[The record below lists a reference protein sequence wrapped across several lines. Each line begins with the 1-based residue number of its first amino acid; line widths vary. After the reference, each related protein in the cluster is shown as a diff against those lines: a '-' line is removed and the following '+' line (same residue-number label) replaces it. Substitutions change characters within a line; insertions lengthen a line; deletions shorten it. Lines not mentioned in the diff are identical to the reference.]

1 MGDEFPNARLAAI
14 QAAPVWLDREATIA
28 KACHLIEEAA
38 DNGANVIGFPEGF
51 VPGFPDWYM
60 WYIALSQESLRFSKE
75 LFRNAVEV
83 PGPAT
88 QAIGAAARKTHTY
101 VVIGVNE
108 RRAGTLGTLYNSQL
122 FFGPDGELLGV
133 HRKLMPTATERLV
146 HAAGDGSGLKTY
158 DTPYG
163 RLGGLI
169 CGENTS
175 SLARFSLLAQNERIH
190 VMSWPAFPSGK
201 RNFDTIDIR
210 ARYHAFEGRI
220 FVISAAGIIDD
231 ACLDAMNVG
240 AEQRAAMSC
249 RGGHSGIIGPTGN
262 YIAGPVDDKAQ
273 IVYGDANME
282 RIVEGKLLHDI
293 IGHYNRFDIFD
304 LQVNTTTHLPMREVA
319 SLPGEIVQPEK
330 ARPERPRAE
339 RPRAEARPVEP
350 TPIEKAKLE
359 IPISKPRPAAASE
372 AVMPEI
378 AAPKI
383 GVIPDPKPKIDTAAL
398 LPPAGLDD

>member
-1 MGDEFPNARLAAI
+1 MSDEFPRARLAAV
-14 QAAPVWLDREATIA
+14 QAAPVWMDREATVA
-28 KACHLIEEAA
+28 KACRLIEEAA

-75 LFRNAVEV
+75 LFKNAIEV

-88 QAIGAAARKTHTY
+88 EAIGAAARKTRTH

-108 RRAGTLGTLYNSQL
+108 RRAGSLGTLYNAQL
-122 FFGPDGELLGV
+122 FFGPDGDLLGV

-175 SLARFSLLAQNERIH
+175 SLARFSLLAQDERIH

-210 ARYHAFEGRI
+210 ARYHAFEGRV
-220 FVISAAGIIDD
+220 FVISACGIFDD
-231 ACLDAMNVG
+231 ACLDAMSVS
-240 AEQRAAMSC
+240 AEQRAAMNC
-249 RGGHSGIIGPTGN
+249 RGGHSGIIGPNGN
-262 YIAGPVDDKAQ
+262 YISGPADDTAQ
-273 IVYGDANME
+273 IVYGDADMD
-282 RIVEGKLLHDI
+282 RIIEGKLLHDI

-304 LQVNTTTHLPMREVA
+304 LRVNVVPQQPMQKADLAGSEAPQSALPLIEDAVLEVA
-319 SLPGEIVQPEK
+319 S
-330 ARPERPRAE
+330 
-339 RPRAEARPVEP
+339 PVSSVAATSEP
-350 TPIEKAKLE
+350 VT
-359 IPISKPRPAAASE
+359 
-372 AVMPEI
+372 PEI
-378 AAPKI
+378 GAPKI
-383 GVIPDPKPKIDTAAL
+383 AVSPAPKPQIDTATL
-398 LPPAGLDD
+398 LPPAGLND